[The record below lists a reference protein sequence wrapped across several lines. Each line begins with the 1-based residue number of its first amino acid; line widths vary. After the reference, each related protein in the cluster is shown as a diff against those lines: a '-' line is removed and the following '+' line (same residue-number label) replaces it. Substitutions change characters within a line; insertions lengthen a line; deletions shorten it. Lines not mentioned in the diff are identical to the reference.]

1 MEQDIYLDYY
11 LAGSAGY
18 HTFDLRFSDD
28 LSEDINADG
37 SYQYFGLFGG
47 LSVSGEAQYGETRVT
62 PRGGLHLTYATA
74 ADADVTASIPGRS
87 ESGKLSLDD
96 QKGVRFFGEIGFT
109 VEEDEVNDDTPKL
122 IERLHLAPRIYCD
135 MAIGSDSET
144 ACGIG
149 AGFEYR
155 VTDPLEGT
163 EWGVDLNLETSGDIT
178 RGSIG
183 LFHEQSVFGD
193 NGTLQFGTDVA
204 RDGAA
209 NVSGNLE
216 VEW

>member
-1 MEQDIYLDYY
+1 
-11 LAGSAGY
+11 SAGY

-37 SYQYFGLFGG
+37 SYQYLGLFGG

-62 PRGGLHLTYATA
+62 PRGGVHLTYATA

-87 ESGKLSLDD
+87 EAGKVSLDD
-96 QKGVRFFGEIGFT
+96 QKGIRFFGEVGLDFG
-109 VEEDEVNDDTPKL
+109 EEVTKEDDGTTL
-122 IERLHLAPRIYCD
+122 LRSWHVAPRIYCD
-135 MAIGSDSET
+135 MPLGTNDDAT
-144 ACGIG
+144 CGIG
-149 AGFEYR
+149 SGIEYR
-155 VTDPLEGT
+155 VTDRLDDT
-163 EWGVDLNLETSGDIT
+163 NWGIDLDLETSGDVT

-193 NGTLQFGTDVA
+193 NGTLRFGTDVTQQ
-204 RDGAA
+204 GAP
-209 NVSGNLE
+209 NVSGDLK